1 MMMFIGHAEQVAFIV
16 KMHLSFRLN
25 QQEAVHRAAFRL
37 QCCAPGDQR
46 VGLLRF
52 GMHPGDHLF
61 LRH

>member
-1 MMMFIGHAEQVAFIV
+1 MVLIRHAEQVALV
-16 KMHLSFRLN
+16 VEMHLSFRLD

-37 QCCAPGDQR
+37 QRGATGNQR

-52 GMHPGDHLF
+52 GMHPGDHLI